1 MVPVEYAIT
10 IRDLFCVGFYFGYIQ
25 RWGTFLFFHAFFFI
39 AIVFEVQIHSLVL
52 IFVQNYSGT
61 PIKYTEPRERF
72 YSVRCVKKKKEDYYL
87 QMKRKIAK
95 SFEHHH
101 LHTSLDFYPSKV
113 TVPLSGG
120 R

>member
-10 IRDLFCVGFYFGYIQ
+10 LGDLFCVGFYFGYIQ
-25 RWGTFLFFHAFFFI
+25 RWGTLLFSHAFFFI
-39 AIVFEVQIHSLVL
+39 ATVFEGMVQIHSLVL
-52 IFVQNYSGT
+52 ICGQNYTGT
-61 PIKYTEPRERF
+61 QIKYAEPRERF
-72 YSVRCVKKKKEDYYL
+72 YSVHCVKKKKKDYYL

-113 TVPLSGG
+113 TVPLK
-120 R
+120 